1 MTCTVKDFLNL
12 GYSFDKWI
20 LEAVRAA
27 NRAGEDADL
36 SAIADRVK
44 SLPQFRPH
52 EMRTDPCHVHINLD
66 DQGEDREYLI
76 DNKAQ
81 VVETIQKLAYL
92 PTVERAAVMP
102 DACSAGVIC
111 VGGVVAARNAI
122 HPAFHSAD
130 VCCSMFLTELDDAD
144 PRVVLDEAMA
154 VTHFGPTQRPDPAS
168 MPGFLRSLI
177 LANRYTK
184 DLLPLAERDFATQGD
199 GNHFLFVGRKLSNGK
214 VCVVTHHGSR
224 GFGARLFKRGMK
236 VAQEFAK
243 NIAPR
248 GMDKQC
254 AWIPTETEEGQ
265 DYWEALQIVREW
277 TYHNHQAIHD
287 MIVASGSYD
296 VTDRFWNEHNF
307 VFEREGLYYHAKGA
321 TPGWLD
327 TYSRTLVPMNMSE
340 PVLITRGTEVDNG
353 IGFLPHGAGRNMSR
367 TAFKKRFPDP
377 ALPEGIDI
385 RSHSG
390 KVDVT
395 ELPQAYKS
403 AAEVK
408 QQMLDYGLAE
418 VVDEIEPYGCIMA
431 GEIEQP
437 WRKKKTSK
445 QQSQ

>member
-1 MTCTVKDFLNL
+1 MTDYTVKDFLNL
-12 GYSFDKWI
+12 GYKFDKWM
-20 LEAVRAA
+20 LAAVQEANDVGEGA
-27 NRAGEDADL
+27 NL
-36 SAIADRVK
+36 KAIAQDVK
-44 SLPQFRPH
+44 NLPQFRRH
-52 EMRTDPCHVHINLD
+52 EMRAESCPVHINLD
-66 DQGEDREYLI
+66 DQGADREYLVA
-76 DNKAQ
+76 NKAQ
-81 VVETIQKLAYL
+81 VVETINKLAYL
-92 PTVERAAVMP
+92 PTVEHAAVMP

-144 PRVVLDEAMA
+144 PKQVLDTAME
-154 VTHFGPTQRPDPAS
+154 VTHFGPSQRPEAVELPDH
-168 MPGFLRSLI
+168 LRSLI
-177 LANRYTK
+177 LSNPYTK

-199 GNHFLFVGRKLSNGK
+199 GNHFLFVGRKVSTGK

-236 VAQEFAK
+236 IAQEFAK

-248 GMDKQC
+248 SMDKQC
-254 AWIPTETEEGQ
+254 AWIPTDTQEGQ
-265 DYWEALQIVREW
+265 DYWDALQIVREW

-287 MIVASGSYD
+287 MVVDSGSHE

-340 PVLITRGTEVDNG
+340 PILITRGTEVENG

-367 TAFKKRFPDP
+367 TTFKRRFPSP
-377 ALPEGIDI
+377 ELPEGIDI

-390 KVDVT
+390 TVDVT

-418 VVDEIEPYGCIMA
+418 VIDEIEPYGCIMA

-437 WRKKKTSK
+437 WRKKSSTPA
-445 QQSQ
+445 